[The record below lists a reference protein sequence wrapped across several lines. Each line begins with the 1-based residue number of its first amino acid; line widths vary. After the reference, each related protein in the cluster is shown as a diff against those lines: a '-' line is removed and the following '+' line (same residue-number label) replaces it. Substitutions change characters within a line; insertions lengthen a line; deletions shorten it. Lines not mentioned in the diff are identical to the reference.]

1 MMYLL
6 KHEICFCYTSK
17 IIFIVALQGTIGS
30 KFFFSQKKLKTKV
43 YSKLH

>member
-6 KHEICFCYTSK
+6 KHEICFCYTRK
-17 IIFIVALQGTIGS
+17 IIFIVALQGTVGS
-30 KFFFSQKKLKTKV
+30 KFFFQKKLKTKV